1 MCLRVIRSTVDQLG
15 IRWPPSPLAMAKN
28 ALLNLYL
35 LAFNALSG
43 AGWAYV
49 LFLTV
54 STVLAQREA
63 GEQDWSRVSRAV
75 WDTVALPLQAV
86 QTLAVME
93 IVHAAVGFVRSPL
106 GSTLMQ
112 GTYLYYCQLLKSRVD
127 ALELWC

>member
-1 MCLRVIRSTVDQLG
+1 
-15 IRWPPSPLAMAKN
+15 MAKN

-43 AGWAYV
+43 VGWAYV
-49 LFLTV
+49 LYLTAT
-54 STVLAQREA
+54 TVLARREA
-63 GEQDWSRVSRAV
+63 GETDWSAIARAV
-75 WDTVALPLQAV
+75 WDAVALPLQVV

-112 GTYLYYCQLLKSRVD
+112 GASVASGVLMGAVVHR
-127 ALELWC
+127 